1 MDGILNNRIN
11 KWILEFSQSE
21 LDWDSYHIDEF
32 QECKIPK
39 SKWIEYA
46 FKVYSICE
54 EILLQCK
61 TKNSV
66 ALCFE
71 LNITTSHCSVPLR
84 LSRQCFSKTESHPE
98 IYLFKN
104 KEKRSDLLSEALY
117 LHDLS
122 VLYDMQVYLLEK
134 RDDVYWRWLFFMD
147 KDTASVPNN
156 KGKVRYKKE

>member
-1 MDGILNNRIN
+1 MDKTLNDRIT

-39 SKWIEYA
+39 
-46 FKVYSICE
+46 
-54 EILLQCK
+54 

-66 ALCFE
+66 ALSFE
-71 LNITTSHCSVPLR
+71 LNITTSHCPVPLS

-156 KGKVRYKKE
+156 KGKVRYKEE

>member
-1 MDGILNNRIN
+1 MDKTLNDRIT

-54 EILLQCK
+54 KILLQCK

-71 LNITTSHCSVPLR
+71 LNITTSHCPAPLS

-147 KDTASVPNN
+147 N
-156 KGKVRYKKE
+156 EI

>member
-1 MDGILNNRIN
+1 MDKTLNDRIT

-54 EILLQCK
+54 KILLQCK

-71 LNITTSHCSVPLR
+71 LSITTSHCPAPLS

-147 KDTASVPNN
+147 N
-156 KGKVRYKKE
+156 EI

>member
-147 KDTASVPNN
+147 KDTASVPDN
-156 KGKVRYKKE
+156 KGKVRYKEE